1 MVTFQGLE
9 RSRKW
14 SRLMAAIRH
23 PRKRDKRRKYRRRV
37 VDLQPAAISG
47 DQGGSDAVSVQRLV
61 REVIASEF
69 DTTYYLDRY
78 DDVRAVAASAVAF
91 DALDHYVEMG
101 WKEGRDPNADFST
114 EYYIQANP
122 DVSTSGINPFFHFL
136 TIGRRKGLSP
146 SLKKRSAGSASDLIY
161 EVIAKEFDCEYYLRT
176 NRDIARVKEANKDFD
191 PIAHY
196 ITNGWREGRNPR
208 ADFSTSDYMLA
219 NPDVVAA
226 NLNPFYHYIGSGR
239 REGRAPTLPGGFRT
253 RYLRT
258 MRSLPEVVSAWTIPS
273 RPYLPKSAAA
283 LAQAISSSAE
293 RTDGRIAISLS
304 HDNYIEGIGGV
315 QLCVRQE
322 QQECLALGCTYLNI
336 HPVQPLPILAASENW
351 SGQLVRLV
359 LNGEVIGVTTAANL
373 IAAIE
378 PVATSFTKAAVF
390 VHAMHGLTT
399 EMVLALADAVPD
411 SQTYFWL
418 HDFFSVCPGY
428 NLLRNDI
435 TYCGAPSPDSQAC
448 SICKYGDS
456 RREHISRF
464 TAMFESARFTV
475 VSPSDATLD
484 LWKKSSHL
492 FQGRAIVHPHCALAS
507 SPAPARDAAKP
518 IKFAFIGSPTVHKG
532 WPVFK
537 MLADA
542 GCTHQNYQFYYFG
555 MADIGETQIE
565 QVKVSVSLEDRSAM
579 SDALAAHEIDYA
591 IVWSLC
597 PETFC
602 FAAYEAAAAGAY
614 VVTNRDSG
622 NVARMAADKSLGMV
636 LADEHELLEHLNNG
650 FFERHLGKIEP
661 HRGSLDFRCF
671 ARELFGDVQ

>member
-1 MVTFQGLE
+1 MVTFHGLE

-23 PRKRDKRRKYRRRV
+23 PRKRDKRRRYRRRV
-37 VDLQPAAISG
+37 AELQPVVINS
-47 DQGGSDAVSVQRLV
+47 DQGGSDAASIERLV

-69 DTTYYLDRY
+69 DTTYYLARY
-78 DDVRAVAASAVAF
+78 DDVRAVAASAVGF

-114 EYYIQANP
+114 EFYIQSNP
-122 DVSTSGINPFFHFL
+122 EVSASGINPFFHFL
-136 TIGRRKGLSP
+136 TVGRRKGLSP
-146 SLKKRSAGSASDLIY
+146 SLKKGSAVSASDLVYQI
-161 EVIAKEFDCEYYLRT
+161 ICKEFDGEYYLRT
-176 NRDIARVKEANKDFD
+176 NRDIARVKEAEKDFD
-191 PIAHY
+191 PVAHY
-196 ITNGWREGRNPR
+196 ITDGWREGRNPR
-208 ADFSTSDYMLA
+208 ADFSTNDYMAA

-239 REGRAPTLPGGFRT
+239 REGRSPTLPGGFRT

-258 MRSLPEVVSAWTIPS
+258 MRSLPEVVSAWTIPV
-273 RPYLPKSAAA
+273 RPYLPKTATA
-283 LAQAISSSAE
+283 LAQVISSSVE
-293 RTDGRIAISLS
+293 STNGRIAISLS
-304 HDNYIEGIGGV
+304 HDNYTESIGGV
-315 QLCVRQE
+315 QLCLRQE

-351 SGQLVRLV
+351 AGQLVRLV

-378 PVATSFTKAAVF
+378 PVAASFTKAAVF

-399 EMVLALADAVPD
+399 EMVLALTDAVPD
-411 SQTYFWL
+411 SQTFFWL
-418 HDFFSVCPGY
+418 HDFFSACPGY

-435 TYCGAPSPDSQAC
+435 KYCGAPSPDSQAC

-464 TAMFESARFTV
+464 TAMFERARFTV

-484 LWKKSSHL
+484 LWKKASHL
-492 FQGRAIVHPHCALAS
+492 FQGRAIVHPHCTLAS
-507 SPAPARDAAKP
+507 RPGPARDAAKP
-518 IKFAFIGSPTVHKG
+518 IKFAFIGSPTLHKG

-542 GCTHQNYQFYYFG
+542 CAYPNYKFYNFG
-555 MADIGETQIE
+555 MADIGESQIE
-565 QVKVSVSLEDRSAM
+565 QVKVSVSLEDRAAM

-591 IVWSLC
+591 IIWSLC

-602 FAAYEAAAAGAY
+602 FAVYEAAAAGAY

-622 NVARMAADKSLGMV
+622 NVARMAANKSLGMV
-636 LADEHELLEHLNNG
+636 LADEHELLEHLNDG
-650 FFERHLGKIEP
+650 FFERHLAEIEP

-671 ARELFGDVQ
+671 ARELFGEIQ

>member
-1 MVTFQGLE
+1 MVTFLGLQ

-14 SRLMAAIRH
+14 TRLVAALRH
-23 PRKRDKRRKYRRRV
+23 PRTRSKRKKYRRRA
-37 VDLQPAAISG
+37 DLRPSSITS
-47 DQGGSDAVSVQRLV
+47 DQGAFDPKAIQHLV
-61 REVIASEF
+61 REVIFSEF

-78 DDVRAVAASAVAF
+78 LDVRAVAESSSAF
-91 DALDHYVEMG
+91 EALDHYIAMG

-114 EYYIQANP
+114 EYYIESNP
-122 DVSTSGINPFFHFL
+122 DVGASGINPFFHFL
-136 TIGRRKGLSP
+136 TVGRRKGLSP
-146 SLKKRSAGSASDLIY
+146 SPKKSSVALASGIVY
-161 EVIAKEFDCEYYLRT
+161 QTIAKEFDCAFYLRT
-176 NRDIARVKEANKDFD
+176 NRDIALVKDANEDFD
-191 PIAHY
+191 LIAHY
-196 ITNGWREGRNPR
+196 IATGCHEGRNPR
-208 ADFSTSDYMLA
+208 EDFSTSDYILA
-219 NPDVVAA
+219 NPDVAAA

-239 REGRAPTLPGGFRT
+239 REGRSATLPGGFRT

-258 MRSLPEVVSAWTIPS
+258 MRSLPEVVSDWTIPP
-273 RPYLPKSAAA
+273 RPYLPKSATA
-283 LAQAISSSAE
+283 LAQAISSSVE

-304 HDNYIEGIGGV
+304 HDNYIEGMGGV

-351 SGQLVRLV
+351 PGQLVRLV
-359 LNGEVIGVTTAANL
+359 LNGDVIGVTTAANL

-378 PVATSFTKAAVF
+378 PVGTGFKKTAIF
-390 VHAMHGLTT
+390 VHAMHGHTT
-399 EMVLALADAVPD
+399 EMVLALADGLPD
-411 SQTYFWL
+411 SETYFWL
-418 HDFFSVCPGY
+418 HDFFSVCTGY

-456 RREHISRF
+456 RREHIARF
-464 TAMFESARFTV
+464 TAMFERARFTV
-475 VSPSDATLD
+475 VSPSEATLD
-484 LWKKSSHL
+484 LWKKASHL
-492 FQGRAIVHPHCALAS
+492 FQGRAIVHPHCALES
-507 SPAPARDAAKP
+507 SPASARDAAKP

-542 GCTHQNYQFYYFG
+542 GCTHPNYQFYYFG
-555 MADIGETQIE
+555 MADIGESQIE
-565 QVKVSVSLEDRSAM
+565 QVKLSVSLEDRSAM
-579 SDALAAHEIDYA
+579 SDALVAHEIDYA

-602 FAAYEAAAAGAY
+602 FSAYEAAAAGAY

-636 LADEHELLEHLNNG
+636 LDDEHDLLKRLRGG
-650 FFERHLGKIEP
+650 FFEQHVEEINPR
-661 HRGSLDFRCF
+661 RGSLDFRCF
-671 ARELFGDVQ
+671 ARELFGEVQ